1 MALHAGKR
9 HRNPQA
15 DFPRHRTPPSS
26 LTRVARCLMCRI
38 SCVRGAHRQ
47 VFLTKSYVLKVPR
60 RDAVSSGRRAN
71 RTETDT
77 WKTTHNKDLCPVICG
92 SASGWFIIMPF
103 ARPLTDE
110 EFDEF
115 LEKDAQTLS
124 SPFIPNY
131 GSDFKRSN
139 YGMLNGQLVK
149 IDYGGIDP

>member
-1 MALHAGKR
+1 
-9 HRNPQA
+9 
-15 DFPRHRTPPSS
+15 
-26 LTRVARCLMCRI
+26 MCRI

-115 LEKDAQTLS
+115 LEKDAQTTS

-139 YGMLNGQLVK
+139 YGMLNGQIVK